1 MNEEECGGCMR
12 SLLNVLVSDNFEV
25 VSDMLLEWT
34 NLSARETDGWV
45 VCGLVRCIC
54 AKAAEEPRLAH
65 VYARL
70 CDVTPTW
77 LESAH

>member
-1 MNEEECGGCMR
+1 MDEEECGGCMR
-12 SLLNVLVSDNFEV
+12 SLLSVLASDNFRV
-25 VSDMLLEWT
+25 VSDILLEWA
-34 NLSARETDGWV
+34 NMSARGTGDWV

-77 LESAH
+77 LEPAH